1 MLHAALLFLTMAG
14 ADEVPQRFDVK
25 TVGDTRKCRFVALD
39 QLTLSQGIDQSPFR
53 AATWEVSADG
63 TSETQGG
70 TLWALLR
77 PGTSAEPR
85 PVLTDAGAQLRLPA
99 SAKTRIITAT
109 LLVDGR
115 DLKLAGKVEPVKSPP
130 EHGNGPGIRP
140 AMLPDTVAWRIAPQE
155 MMRLLPIL
163 TRAKRAEIHWIEES
177 GKVVTRGFDTIGFRR
192 AVPLLKAANWTCG

>member
-1 MLHAALLFLTMAG
+1 MLHAALLFLAMAG

-25 TVGDTRKCRFVALD
+25 TVGETRKCRFVTLD
-39 QLTLSQGIDQSPFR
+39 QLTLSQGVGQSPFR

-77 PGTSAEPR
+77 PGTPAEPR

-99 SAKTRIITAT
+99 SAKVRITSAT

-115 DLKLAGKVEPVKSPP
+115 DLKLAGKVEPVRSPP
-130 EHGNGPGIRP
+130 HYNDDPGIRP
-140 AMLPDTVAWRIAPQE
+140 DMLTDAVAWRIAPQE
-155 MMRLLPIL
+155 MVRLLPIL
-163 TRAKRAEIHWIEES
+163 TRAKRAEIRWTEES
-177 GKVVTRGFDTIGFRR
+177 GKVITRGFDAIGFRR
-192 AVPLLKAANWTCG
+192 AVPLLKAANWACS